1 VVFLVIRITYAML
14 SIFDSTDARWNNLS
28 DSIGVF
34 VVMDLIMEYAA
45 MVAWLSVG
53 LMVPRI
59 DADQARAAGPRLK
72 ASTHQEISHKQ
83 ETLIQKMHR
92 RWNERD

>member
-1 VVFLVIRITYAML
+1 MIFLVIRITYAML

-28 DSIGVF
+28 GSIGVF

-53 LMVPRI
+53 LIVPRI
-59 DADQARAAGPRLK
+59 DGDPARAAEARVK

-83 ETLIQKMHR
+83 ETPIQEIHR
-92 RWNERD
+92 RWIERD